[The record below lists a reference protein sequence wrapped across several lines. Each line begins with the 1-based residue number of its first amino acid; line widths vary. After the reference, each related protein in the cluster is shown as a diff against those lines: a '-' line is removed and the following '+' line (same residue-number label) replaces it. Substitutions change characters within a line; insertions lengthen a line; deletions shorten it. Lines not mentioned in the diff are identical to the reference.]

1 MKLKFDANQEYQ
13 LKAIESVVNIFEGQP
28 LAQSDFEFSI
38 STAAGSLRLTENG
51 IGNQLLLPQDK
62 LIENLHRI
70 QELNNLPKSETELVG
85 GVGHDLVGSAL
96 VGDTHHTKV
105 LKEGS
110 NFAIEMET
118 GTGKTYV
125 YLRTIYELNQKYGF
139 KKFIIV
145 VPSVAIRQG
154 VIKNIEITKE
164 HFDSIYGKVPVTASV
179 YNSKDLGKIRS
190 FATNNNLQILILN
203 IDSFNKDINKINNPQ
218 DKLSG
223 KRPME
228 FIASTKPIVIVD
240 EPQNMETKTAKD
252 AISMLN
258 PLCTLRYSATHRNT
272 YNLVYKLTPVDAYE
286 MNLVKKIE
294 VDSVLTE
301 NNFNQA
307 YVELISI
314 DNTSKN
320 KIEAK
325 IKILVQEKSGTATKQ
340 IKVTRGDDLFEKS
353 GGVEV
358 YREGYV
364 VDSLDRLN
372 QEIEFTGG
380 TILSVGKSIGDF
392 SEDIMKVQVRET
404 IKEHL
409 EKELI
414 LKEKGIKVLSL
425 FFIDRVDNYRKYE
438 DGISVKGKL
447 AIWFEEIYEELIKM
461 PKYNVMEH
469 PTAEKVHNGYFS
481 KDRKGLWTDTQGES
495 LKDIDTYK
503 LIMRDKERLL
513 SIDEPLKF
521 IFSHSALREGW
532 DNPNVFQ
539 ICTLNETRSELK
551 KRQEIG
557 RGLRIPVNQNGE
569 RVFENNLNILTVV
582 ANESYESFA
591 KSLQTEIEQ
600 DFGVEFK
607 NKIKNKKE
615 RTRVKLRKEY
625 KLDENFL
632 ALWER
637 IKHRTRYQVNFDTEK
652 LIQDAAAAINQMGK
666 TQEAKI
672 LTSKAKVKIDEEGV
686 SSLVLRE
693 KSDVVYSAISYV
705 PDILGYVQS
714 RTGLTR
720 STIATILE
728 KSERL
733 DDFLINPQLFLDDVT
748 KIINKVLGK
757 LSVDGIK
764 YEKISGEEYKMVLFE
779 SEEIESY
786 LKNMYKV
793 QNEGK
798 TLYDHVIWDS
808 EVENKFAQ
816 ELDSRE
822 DISFY
827 IKLPAWF
834 KIDTPVGTY
843 NPDWALVFEGDKK
856 LYFVAETK
864 SENEE
869 LRETEQ
875 LKIECGKR
883 HFDNFDG
890 IVFKA
895 PVSKVRDVV
904 EE

>member
-13 LKAIESVVNIFEGQP
+13 LKAIDSVINLFEGQP
-28 LAQSDFEFSI
+28 LAKSDFEFSVSAI
-38 STAAGSLRLTENG
+38 GSLKLTENG
-51 IGNQLLLPQDK
+51 IGNQLLLTNEK

-70 QELNNLPKSETELVG
+70 QETNNITKAEVNVVG
-85 GVGHDLVGSAL
+85 GIGHDLIGTTLLGTTNSSS
-96 VGDTHHTKV
+96 V
-105 LKEGS
+105 LKEGL
-110 NFAIEMET
+110 NFSLEMET

-154 VIKNIEITKE
+154 VLKNIEITKD
-164 HFDSIYGKVPVTASV
+164 HFDSIYGKVPVTATV

-223 KRPME
+223 KKPME
-228 FIASTKPIVIVD
+228 FVSSTRPIVIID

-252 AISMLN
+252 AVSMLS

-272 YNLVYKLTPVDAYE
+272 YNLIYRLTPVDAYE

-294 VDSVLTE
+294 VDSVVTE

-307 YVELISI
+307 YVELVSI

-325 IKILVQEKSGTATKQ
+325 IKMLVQEKSGTTSK
-340 IKVTRGDDLFEKS
+340 IVKVTMGDDLFEKS
-353 GGVEV
+353 GGVEA
-358 YREGYV
+358 YRDGYV
-364 VDSLDRLN
+364 VDSIDRLN
-372 QEIEFTGG
+372 QELEFTGG
-380 TILSVGKSIGDF
+380 VVMAAGKSIGDF
-392 SEDIMKVQVRET
+392 KEEIMKTQIRET
-404 IKEHL
+404 VKEHL

-414 LKEKGIKVLSL
+414 LKSNGIKVLSL
-425 FFIDRVDNYRKYE
+425 FFIDRVDNYRRYE
-438 DGISVKGKL
+438 NGNAIKGKL
-447 AIWFEEIYEELIKM
+447 ALWFEEIYQELTKL
-461 PKYNVMEH
+461 PKYSVLDH
-469 PTAEKVHNGYFS
+469 PEVYRVHNGYFS
-481 KDRKGLWTDTQGES
+481 KDTKGLWADTQGDGV
-495 LKDIDTYK
+495 KDVDTYK
-503 LIMRDKERLL
+503 LIMKDKEQLL

-557 RGLRIPVNQNGE
+557 RGLRIPVNQLGE

-600 DFGVEFK
+600 DFGIEFK
-607 NKIKNKKE
+607 NKIKNKRE
-615 RTRVKLRKEY
+615 RTRVKLKKEY
-625 KLDENFL
+625 KLDENFV
-632 ALWER
+632 ALWNK
-637 IKHRTRYQVNFDTEK
+637 IKSKTKYKVDFDTQT
-652 LIQDAAAAINQMGK
+652 LIDAAAENINKVGT
-666 TQEAKI
+666 TQKAKI
-672 LTSKAKVKIDEEGV
+672 LIAKAKVQIDKEGV
-686 SSLVLRE
+686 SPFVL
-693 KSDVVYSAISYV
+693 KSRGNDVYSATPYI
-705 PDILGYVQS
+705 PDILGYIQN

-720 STIATILE
+720 STIAAILE
-728 KSERL
+728 KSDRL
-733 DDFLINPQLFLDDVT
+733 EDFIMNPQMFLDIVT
-748 KIINKVLGK
+748 NTINETLNK

-764 YEKISGEEYKMVLFE
+764 YEKIAGEEYKMVLFE

-786 LKNMYKV
+786 LNNMYKV
-793 QNEGK
+793 QKQDK
-798 TLYDHVIWDS
+798 TLYDYVVWDS

-827 IKLPAWF
+827 IKLPSWF
-834 KIDTPVGTY
+834 KIDTPIGTY

-864 SENEE
+864 FEGEE
-869 LRETEQ
+869 LRESER
-875 LKIECGKR
+875 LKIECGKK
-883 HFDNFDG
+883 HFENFEG
-890 IVFKA
+890 VQFKA
-895 PVSKVRDVV
+895 PVSRVKEVL
-904 EE
+904 E